1 MYEILIG
8 VIACYGAA
16 AATVHLLKTSA
27 VRRSQAGEHYIIMT
41 RDDESQL
48 EHCIRSLQAYSRRAG
63 LPMRITIWDLGS
75 TDDTAGIASRC
86 GDEVVWLKLPGV
98 VPADLTAEKNEAG
111 EPVWSRVKKEPSD
124 GPRQKLGQGGLERT
138 EALDAVS
145 DMAEKP
151 DCGWKSCSGSGM
163 AGAEARAKKA
173 MSEKA
178 DGEIRGNQKGAEE
191 EFIQSAAAEN
201 VKIVV
206 PEPDCEQTRAGRMEA
221 EERIE
226 SRRAWSGKEEG
237 TGEDGAKGDRT
248 EEDRTEED
256 RTEENRMEEDR
267 MEEDRAEEDRAEE
280 VRTEE
285 HRTGAT
291 NSGKET
297 VLTEGR
303 GADGWGERM
312 KASDRAKEVT
322 SPTEAAQ
329 VEKEQSS
336 RTVTEPKLG
345 QRGFFAWGRRDF
357 SMEGNSAS
365 SKGREQIL
373 WSLRSHGVIAE
384 GDQPVIID
392 LKNTDD
398 WSKLP

>member
-27 VRRSQAGEHYIIMT
+27 VRRSRNGEHYIIMT

-48 EHCIRSLQAYSRRAG
+48 EHCIRSLQAYSRRSG

-98 VPADLTAEKNEAG
+98 APADLTAEKNEAG
-111 EPVWSRVKKEPSD
+111 APVWSRVKKEPTADTTSD
-124 GPRQKLGQGGLERT
+124 AGTGQKLGQGDVERA
-138 EALDAVS
+138 EAADAA
-145 DMAEKP
+145 AEKP
-151 DCGWKSCSGSGM
+151 DCGWESCSGSGT
-163 AGAEARAKKA
+163 AGAEVRA
-173 MSEKA
+173 EKA
-178 DGEIRGNQKGAEE
+178 ASGKREGDIRGNLMGSEE
-191 EFIQSAAAEN
+191 DIIQAAAADN

-206 PEPDCEQTRAGRMEA
+206 PEPDSEQTRAERMEA

-226 SRRAWSGKEEG
+226 SRQAWSGEDEG
-237 TGEDGAKGDRT
+237 AGGDGAKEDRT
-248 EEDRTEED
+248 VEDRLVEDRTEED
-256 RTEENRMEEDR
+256 GTEEDGTV
-267 MEEDRAEEDRAEE
+267 EDRAEE
-280 VRTEE
+280 VRLEE
-285 HRTGAT
+285 HRTGAAS
-291 NSGKET
+291 SGKEA

-303 GADGWGERM
+303 GADGFGERM
-312 KASDRAKEVT
+312 KASDRTKHVNR
-322 SPTEAAQ
+322 PTEGARD
-329 VEKEQSS
+329 EKEQSF
-336 RTVTEPKLG
+336 RTSTEPKLR
-345 QRGFFAWGRRDF
+345 QRGFFAWGRRTF
-357 SMEGNSAS
+357 SAEGNSAAA
-365 SKGREQIL
+365 KGKEQIL